1 MALIRKSMAQ
11 TLAREAIVLDLGD
24 LVRQADAIK
33 AKARADAEAI
43 VAEGRAE
50 RERLI
55 TGAAEEGRAQGL
67 AKGLE
72 EGRTQGQAEG
82 RQAALAEFKERLGKL
97 EVGWT
102 AGLAAFDAERDR
114 MLLEA
119 RQDIV
124 RLAASV
130 AELVAKRVVSLN
142 PETVNEQVGAVLAL
156 LSKPT
161 RLMLLVNPDD
171 EATVR
176 QALPALCQKYSAA
189 AHVDLGTDA
198 SIARGGCVAKT
209 AGGGVIDATITAQLE
224 RIAEALLPERPAA
237 PGAGT

>member
-11 TLAREAIVLDLGD
+11 TLARDAVVLDLGD
-24 LVRQADAIK
+24 LVRQGDAIK

-55 TGAAEEGRAQGL
+55 AGAAEEGRAQGRS
-67 AKGLE
+67 KGME
-72 EGRTQGQAEG
+72 EGRAQGQAEG
-82 RQAALAEFKERLGKL
+82 RQAALAEFQERLGKL
-97 EVGWT
+97 EVGWM

-124 RLAASV
+124 RLAAVV
-130 AELVAKRVVSLN
+130 AELVTKRAVSLN
-142 PETVNEQVGAVLAL
+142 PETVHEQVGAVLAL

-161 RLMLLVNPDD
+161 RLTLVVNPDD
-171 EATVR
+171 EAIVR
-176 QALPALCQKYSAA
+176 EALPALCQKYAAA
-189 AHVDLGTDA
+189 AHVDMGTDA
-198 SIARGGCVAKT
+198 SIARGGCLAKT
-209 AGGGVIDATITAQLE
+209 AGGGVIDASITEQLG

-237 PGAGT
+237 SGAAT